1 MANGLIPFAVKVVL
15 VVLEAKLYTK
25 QQRYNMMWMEMAT
38 AATKM
43 SHCVRRQVGCV
54 IVKDG
59 KVISTGWN
67 GTPKGFDNCCEHT
80 DTGETL
86 PYTIHAEANALD
98 KLARFGGIGCENAE
112 AYITTQPCLACAIRL
127 ANSGVKSVYYR
138 ESYRDQIGSQFL
150 ENAGIPVFK
159 I

>member
-1 MANGLIPFAVKVVL
+1 M
-15 VVLEAKLYTK
+15 YTK

-67 GTPKGFDNCCEHT
+67 GTPAGFDNCCENSET
-80 DTGETL
+80 SETL

-98 KLARFGGIGCENAE
+98 KLARFGGIGCEGAQ

-127 ANSGVKSVYYR
+127 ANSGIKSVYYR
-138 ESYRDQIGSQFL
+138 ESYRDVVGSQFL